1 MPEIFNTIPP
11 TARFLK
17 GRVRVGATRTARPA
31 QGADRGTPAD
41 LHRPRPTGHRDHHRL
56 REKVLSGL
64 APKCAQTTIRSSLQ
78 TLPAYYILWAGARPD
93 RTEKTACNLPADTPE
108 RVKISAS

>member
-1 MPEIFNTIPP
+1 MSEIFNTIPP

-17 GRVRVGATRTARPA
+17 GRVRVGATRTPDRRKGPTEERLLICTDPGLPA
-31 QGADRGTPAD
+31 TEII
-41 LHRPRPTGHRDHHRL
+41 TGYAKRFCQAS
-56 REKVLSGL
+56 REMR
-64 APKCAQTTIRSSLQ
+64 ANHNRSSLQ
-78 TLPAYYILWAGARPD
+78 TLPACYILWAGARPD